1 MPFKIR
7 HVLIIEDV
15 DSIIIGL
22 KTVLLE
28 MPYCTAETAKTAI
41 EALTAINT
49 SVEAENPFDL
59 IIADFSFGGIIFG
72 NSPKQEQ
79 TFVEKVKKLL
89 PLCKII
95 VYSAERKPY
104 LINNLLNRRLING
117 FIAKDRDSLS
127 LFPRVIKHFEAG
139 NQIYLS
145 PKLQPMAERYD
156 TADIEEYDVILLELL
171 ASGSTQAD
179 ISTKL
184 KKQGVTSSVSSI
196 EKRINRLK
204 ILLAAQNTI
213 HLIAIAKDDGII

>member
-22 KTVLLE
+22 KTLLQD
-28 MPYCTAETAKTAI
+28 MPYCNAETAKTAD
-41 EALTAINT
+41 EALAAIKT
-49 SVEAENPFDL
+49 SVDANNPFDL
-59 IIADFSFGGIIFG
+59 IIADFSFGGSILG

-79 TFVEKVKKLL
+79 VFVEKVKELL
-89 PLCKII
+89 PYCKII

-104 LINNLLNRRLING
+104 LIYSLLNRRLING

-127 LFPRVIKHFEAG
+127 LFPRVIKHFETG
-139 NQIYLS
+139 NQIYIS
-145 PKLQPMAERYD
+145 PQLQPIVERYNV
-156 TADIEEYDVILLELL
+156 TDIEEYDIILLELL
-171 ASGSTQAD
+171 ATGSTQAD
-179 ISTKL
+179 ISTTL
-184 KKQGVTSSVSSI
+184 KNRGVTSSVSSI